1 MKILL
6 TGSSGF
12 LGKNILKII
21 CNDPND
27 IFTLNRYNAYY
38 NFDLSS
44 DIPIFSNSF
53 DVVIHNAG
61 LAHVNPKNEFQN
73 SLFYDINVNGTINLL
88 SALSNITV
96 PKKFVFISSVS
107 VYGLNQGEKI
117 NENSP
122 LQAKDPYGRSKIEA
136 EFIVKKWCEEHN
148 VICTILRLPLVVG
161 ANPPGNL
168 GGMIRAI
175 KKGYYFNIGG
185 GNARK
190 SMVLASDIA
199 KNILKV
205 AEVGGTYNLTD
216 GIHPTFYDLSTRIS
230 KMLNKSFVPN
240 LPKFLVKLLAYAGDL
255 IGDSFPINSN
265 KFLKITS
272 TLTFDDSNARM
283 AFGWKPTSVLE
294 GFKIQDDV

>member
-12 LGKNILKII
+12 LGKNILKTI

-44 DIPIFSNSF
+44 GIPFFSNSF

-61 LAHVNPKNEFQN
+61 LAHVNPKNQYQN

-96 PKKFVFISSVS
+96 PEKFVFISSVS
-107 VYGLNQGEKI
+107 VYGLNQGEYI
-117 NENSP
+117 NENTP
-122 LQAKDPYGRSKIEA
+122 LQAEDPYGRSKIAA
-136 EFIVKKWCEEHN
+136 EYIVKKWCEEHN

-168 GGMIRAI
+168 GSMIGAI

-190 SMVLASDIA
+190 SMVLVEDIA
-199 KNILKV
+199 KYILK
-205 AEVGGTYNLTD
+205 AGEVGGIYNLTD
-216 GIHPTFYDLSTRIS
+216 GYHPNFEELSQLIA
-230 KMLNKSFVPN
+230 KQLGKYKVLNMPYLPAKVAAVIGN
-240 LPKFLVKLLAYAGDL
+240 LAGKFAPLNTDKL
-255 IGDSFPINSN
+255 N
-265 KFLKITS
+265 KITS
-272 TLTFDDSNARM
+272 TLTFDDSKARA
-283 AFGWKPTSVLE
+283 AFGWNPTPVLE
-294 GFKIQDDV
+294 GFKINS